1 MTVPLLTFRAI
12 RSTAVE
18 GPTTYALG
26 TSRGV
31 ITKAPLL
38 LIDLETEEGITGR
51 SYVWSYFPA
60 AAHAIAKM
68 LEEVARVVS
77 GERLAPAE
85 LWQKLSERFALIGVQ
100 GIVRMAMA
108 GFDVAA
114 WDALAIAAGW
124 PLATLLGSTPKRVPA
139 YNSCGLGLMAPDR
152 LADEADKLL
161 AGGFRAVKLRLGYPT
176 LKEDLLALDT
186 VKKRLGSEIAVMV
199 DYNQALSLAQ
209 ALERGRALDQEN
221 LYWLEEPI
229 RHDDYA
235 GYATLVCELK
245 TPIQIGENFSESSAM
260 AVALAAGAADYVMP
274 DLERIG
280 GVTGWLRAAALA
292 ATHRIAMSSHLFPEV
307 SAHLLAATPTAHF
320 LEYMDWADKILAE
333 PLEIAD
339 GFAVVPQRPGNGLA
353 WDAKAVR
360 SIGSP
365 EVRAVKSSP
374 TRAAAAC
381 PGE

>member
-1 MTVPLLTFRAI
+1 MKAPLLTIRAI
-12 RSTAVE
+12 RSIGVE
-18 GPTTYALG
+18 VPMTYALG

-38 LIDLETEEGITGR
+38 LIDLETEEGVTGR
-51 SYVWSYFPA
+51 SYLWCYFA
-60 AAHAIAKM
+60 AAMPAIAKI
-68 LEEVARVVS
+68 LEEVARVVE
-77 GERLAPAE
+77 GERIAPAD
-85 LWQKLSERFALIGVQ
+85 LWSKLAERFALIGVQ

-124 PLATLLGSTPKRVPA
+124 PLATLIGSSPKRIPA
-139 YNSCGLGLMAPDR
+139 YNSCGLGLMAPR
-152 LADEADKLL
+152 EVADEAEKLL
-161 AGGFRAVKLRLGYPT
+161 ARGFRAVKLRLGYPT
-176 LKEDLLALDT
+176 LAEDLAALHA

-209 ALERGRALDQEN
+209 ALERGRALDQEGI
-221 LYWLEEPI
+221 YWLEEPI
-229 RHDDYA
+229 RHDDYV
-235 GYATLVCELK
+235 GNATLVRELK

-333 PLEIAD
+333 PLEIVD
-339 GFAVVPQRPGNGLA
+339 GFAVVPQRPGNGLT
-353 WDAKAVR
+353 WDAKAVKKYR
-360 SIGSP
+360 I
-365 EVRAVKSSP
+365 A
-374 TRAAAAC
+374 
-381 PGE
+381 